1 MTGRTVGPP
10 PPTSPRPA
18 AEAGAVRRE
27 GKGGLREEDA
37 AMRLDRGGRAPGPD
51 ANVRLDRMGGL
62 RGLDGPLLDRRGFLR
77 MAGGLSVAAGA
88 AALPGCT
95 RGGRGAAAS
104 RPIRFGA
111 VSSQSGSLA
120 GFGESDAFVF
130 QQVRQ
135 ELKDGLEIGG
145 DRHPVEI
152 RVRDNASDPARAGEV
167 ARDLIDGGI
176 DLMVVAGAPETVN
189 PVSDACER
197 AGVPCLSSSAPWQP
211 WYFGRQKD
219 PAHPQPFQWTY
230 HFFWGLEDIIRVFGG
245 LWQQIDND
253 QTIAGLFALNADGDA
268 WADPARGLPGAFK
281 PRGYRFAPVPRFPD
295 LNDNFDA
302 QIDACT
308 DGRADILTGNPQP
321 PDFATFWN
329 QASRRRYRPVVASV
343 GKALLFPAFVEVLT
357 PNASGLATEV
367 WWHPSWPFR
376 SSLTG
381 QTCAQL
387 AADYTRQTYRQWSQP
402 LGPMHAAF
410 EVAVAALKRAGVGDR
425 RAIVDAIRSTDM
437 QTVVGHLAW
446 GRDRGLPPTVARS
459 PLVGGQWRQ
468 GRDFPFDLVLVSNAD
483 YPQIPVAS
491 RLQPLGTV

>member
-1 MTGRTVGPP
+1 MIEITISLSK
-10 PPTSPRPA
+10 TSISSL
-18 AEAGAVRRE
+18 VE
-27 GKGGLREEDA
+27 GE
-37 AMRLDRGGRAPGPD
+37 
-51 ANVRLDRMGGL
+51 LDRMTDSSGGSD
-62 RGLDGPLLDRRGFLR
+62 RGARAPTGGPRLDRRGFLR
-77 MAGGLSVAAGA
+77 AAGGLSAAAGL
-88 AALPGCT
+88 AALPGCSS
-95 RGGRGAAAS
+95 RGGRATGS

-130 QQVRQ
+130 QQVREQ
-135 ELKDGLEIGG
+135 LKDGLKIGG
-145 DRHPVEI
+145 DSHPVEI
-152 RVRDNASDPARAGEV
+152 GVRDNASDPDRASEV
-167 ARDLIDGGI
+167 ARDLIEGGI

-189 PVSDACER
+189 PVADACEH
-197 AGVPCLSSSAPWQP
+197 AGIPCLSSSAPWQP
-211 WYFGRQKD
+211 WYFGRQRD
-219 PAHPQPFQWTY
+219 PAKPRPFQWTY

-268 WADPARGLPGAFK
+268 WADPARGLPGAFR
-281 PRGYRFAPVPRFPD
+281 PRGYQFASVPRFKD
-295 LNDNFDA
+295 LTDDFES
-302 QIDACT
+302 QIKACVE
-308 DGRADILTGNPQP
+308 GRAEILTGNPQP

-329 QASRRRYRPVVASV
+329 QANRGGYRPVVATV

-367 WWHPSWPFR
+367 WWHPTWPFR

-381 QTCAQL
+381 QSCAQL
-387 AADYTRQTYRQWSQP
+387 AADYTRRTYRQWSQP

-410 EVAVAALKRAGVGDR
+410 EVAVAALKRAGVGDG

-437 QTVVGHLAW
+437 QTVVGRLSW
-446 GRDRGLPPTVARS
+446 GKDRALPPTVARS
-459 PLVGGQWRQ
+459 PLVGGQWRA
-468 GRDFPFDLVLVSNAD
+468 GRDFPFDLVLVSNPH

>member
-1 MTGRTVGPP
+1 MVSDSRM
-10 PPTSPRPA
+10 
-18 AEAGAVRRE
+18 GAVSE
-27 GKGGLREEDA
+27 ST
-37 AMRLDRGGRAPGPD
+37 RG
-51 ANVRLDRMGGL
+51 
-62 RGLDGPLLDRRGFLR
+62 RRGFLR
-77 MAGGLSVAAGA
+77 MAGGLSAAAGL
-88 AALPGCT
+88 AALPGCGS
-95 RGGRGAAAS
+95 GGGGAAS

-130 QQVRQ
+130 QQVRR
-135 ELKDGLEIGG
+135 ELEDGLRIGG
-145 DRHPVEI
+145 SSHPVEI
-152 RVRDNASDPARAGEV
+152 LVRDNASDPDRAGEV
-167 ARDLIDGGI
+167 ARDLISSDI

-189 PVSDACER
+189 PVADACER

-211 WYFGRQKD
+211 WYFGRQRD
-219 PAHPQPFQWTY
+219 PAHPRDFQWTY

-245 LWQQIDND
+245 LWRQIDND
-253 QTIAGLFALNADGDA
+253 QTIAGLFALNDDGDA

-281 PRGYRFAPVPRFPD
+281 PRGYRFAEVPRFRD

-302 QIDACT
+302 QISACMA
-308 DGRADILTGNPQP
+308 DRADILTGNPQP

-329 QASRRRYRPVVASV
+329 QANQRGYRPVVATV
-343 GKALLFPAFVEVLT
+343 GKALLFPAFVEVLV
-357 PNASGLATEV
+357 PDAGGLATEV

-410 EVAVAALKRAGVGDR
+410 EVAVAALRRAGIGDP
-425 RAIVDAIRSTDM
+425 RAIVDAIRATDM

-446 GRDRGLPPTVARS
+446 GKDRALPPSVARS
-459 PLVGGQWRQ
+459 PLVGGQWRR
-468 GRDFPFDLVLVSNAD
+468 GRDFPFDLVLVSNAE

-491 RLQPLGTV
+491 KLQPLGTA

>member
-1 MTGRTVGPP
+1 MTARSGGPP
-10 PPTSPRPA
+10 RQS
-18 AEAGAVRRE
+18 AGWR
-27 GKGGLREEDA
+27 
-37 AMRLDRGGRAPGPD
+37 RAPDPAGKRTRRRAEP
-51 ANVRLDRMGGL
+51 
-62 RGLDGPLLDRRGFLR
+62 PLDRRGFLR
-77 MAGGLSVAAGA
+77 IAGGLSAAAGLM
-88 AALPGCT
+88 ALPGCT
-95 RGGRGAAAS
+95 TGGRGAAAS

-189 PVSDACER
+189 PVADACER

-281 PRGYRFAPVPRFPD
+281 PRGYKFAPVPRFAD
-295 LNDNFDA
+295 SSDNFDS
-302 QIDACT
+302 QIDACMS
-308 DGRADILTGNPQP
+308 GKAEILTGNPQP

-329 QASRRRYRPVVASV
+329 QASRRGYRPLVASV

-410 EVAVAALKRAGVGDR
+410 EVAVAALQRAGVGDR

-446 GRDRGLPPTVARS
+446 GRDRTLPPTVARS